1 MTNIEN
7 IILLGNQSPEWQTP
21 IMTKILAMTKSQYLS
36 FESIYIIDI
45 SIYLDLPARET
56 DRQIY
61 RLSIE
66 RIISI
71 NISINIY
78 SCQPIVPLPSPPLL
92 ISVIKLNIVNYHK
105 YYHQICSK
113 NLYDRLPTLSA
124 WSTLPASLLIRFKST
139 KHLLASTQHNTT

>member
-1 MTNIEN
+1 MTEVCN
-7 IILLGNQSPEWQTP
+7 IIGLQENNMEHSFINLLIDCIKFIHILGNQSPEWQTP

-78 SCQPIVPLPSPPLL
+78 SCQPIVPLPSPPPSSLFQLL
-92 ISVIKLNIVNYHK
+92 NLTSSTIINIIIKFVQKIYMTD
-105 YYHQICSK
+105 C
-113 NLYDRLPTLSA
+113 LP
-124 WSTLPASLLIRFKST
+124 
-139 KHLLASTQHNTT
+139 